1 MARLSVDLKP
11 IYDLELALG
20 NKVAW
25 TAEPAGTECPLAV
38 GFEQPLHF
46 DEIAAR
52 LTLPATVTRWS
63 SDDPHYDPEAGF
75 KCGRTNHALAGPLP
89 RGA

>member
-1 MARLSVDLKP
+1 MARLSPDLKP

-25 TAEPAGTECPLAV
+25 TAEPAGTEAPYAV

-46 DEIAAR
+46 DEVAAR
-52 LTLPATVTRWS
+52 LAVPPTVTRWS
-63 SDDPHYDPEAGF
+63 VDDPHYGDPEAGF
-75 KCGRTNHALAGPLP
+75 KCRRTGHVLAGPLP
-89 RGA
+89 R